1 MAPLE
6 RGSLRG
12 FLGIIV
18 DPHSI
23 RERQPLE
30 SFHSLTAELSLE
42 QANCKWILSPRS

>member
-30 SFHSLTAELSLE
+30 SFHSLTAV
-42 QANCKWILSPRS
+42 IP